1 MGEVK
6 WMERERKKLA
16 KYGGSEMNGERE
28 RGRTWQSMGEVKWR
42 ERERERGRTWQSMGG
57 VKWRER
63 ERKKLAKYGGSEM
76 EREREEEL
84 GKVWGK

>member
-28 RGRTWQSMGEVKWR
+28 R
-42 ERERERGRTWQSMGG
+42 ERE
-57 VKWRER
+57 V
-63 ERKKLAKYGGSEM
+63 
-76 EREREEEL
+76 